1 MISAFI
7 KTRNKCKANNF
18 LKEGNKLKPNK
29 TFNNVHRKTKEYR
42 NEKKKEQKI
51 KEKTSGIT
59 FTSFQTTFLSED
71 FSRI

>member
-1 MISAFI
+1 MISAFMQI
-7 KTRNKCKANNF
+7 RNKCKANKL

-29 TFNNVHRKTKEYR
+29 TCNNIHRKTKEYR
-42 NEKKKEQKI
+42 NEKKKEHKI